1 MPDGSSVGEDM
12 LEWEG
17 RRKLHTG
24 DVVCDIFDGPPIT
37 QWGKERW
44 KGALRADKVDDAEL
58 VVDVEGAAFILQ
70 DEALLRRGEGE
81 TGDCNKEQRSAPH
94 VRSRRR
100 CSRPQRWFKTTAGSS
115 TTGGRLTCQVV

>member
-1 MPDGSSVGEDM
+1 MEKPCVLEICCHERPHPSWLLLTERMPDGSSVGEDM

-58 VVDVEGAAFILQ
+58 VVDVQRADFVLE
-70 DEALLRRGEGE
+70 DEALLKRSKGSAS
-81 TGDCNKEQRSAPH
+81 TNKKQQR
-94 VRSRRR
+94 
-100 CSRPQRWFKTTAGSS
+100 
-115 TTGGRLTCQVV
+115 